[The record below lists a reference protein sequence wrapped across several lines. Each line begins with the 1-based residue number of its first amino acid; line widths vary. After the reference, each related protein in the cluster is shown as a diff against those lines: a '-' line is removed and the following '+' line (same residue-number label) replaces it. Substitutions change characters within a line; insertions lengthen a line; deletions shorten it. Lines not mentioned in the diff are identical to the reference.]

1 MNSSIIVRR
10 WVVASVLLGCLG
22 SGSAWGADQPNQTLD
37 QVDAFNATK
46 VLEMAFDRPPPPFS
60 ELALGSSAA
69 GLAACKLAPSGLYC
83 LASSSGVQ
91 VVRQWVLPLAG
102 PGGSPVDRFSCANP
116 VLGLDQGTCTGL
128 TVDMS
133 GAIWVSGKKTGTSNY
148 SLIKL
153 VKTAALP
160 SGCTNGW
167 VSLTGAQPAPM
178 CAREFATG
186 LGALSDLDAVDGEVA
201 YSSTSPNVIEPGIL
215 ALNRSNSDASLY
227 FDLGIPGLLLHS
239 FGNWNLQVGERL
251 LSTTLLQRK
260 QTIGQVT
267 SVVGNYI
274 LAATTGGRIL
284 SIDFANPTA
293 IPPAMARPVFTIAQ
307 VQPPV
312 AINSGSCT
320 NGTTTCIVGGATL
333 TSVKPF
339 YVKAPLFGFSGLGLN
354 GSTPGEIAINE
365 NVHVQFQGPDPYT
378 VTAIQIVYLFNGPEY
393 GDRAEIAKV
402 TVDGS
407 TPYTLTVGNTAD
419 NAAAVWSGPG
429 SVTTCSPPTSSGAGC
444 FLITNPFPAPV
455 SALDFTAVHGAT
467 GFGGTTANDS
477 DFAIGKIEASVDY
490 SYGIR
495 TSFKT
500 GRVYASDR
508 NARNV
513 RALVPGAGVN
523 YLLTQLLPVSNGILS
538 TSPTAPDGLTVAP
551 GNSVDLSQC
560 LGGITNPCTVIPGA
574 TPTSDPVVTFDN
586 VKLTFDSPS
595 RVTVYH
601 NKGLIDCRHR
611 PKDCVDLLGLT
622 DPYPSPVGTN
632 QNMENLISAG
642 IIIPLDPSKPALA
655 KNRYKPAAQLLNV
668 TPMLPE
674 DVTILFSES
683 GGLKPMF
690 ISRHFRGQ
698 EQNDFRFDALFYKTP
713 KGQTFV
719 DTFFTDIDVANLS
732 STGNEL
738 GCNSGVIDYANLH
751 KLDVVTRVSETY
763 PSISDFF
770 RVAPNDYRDTI
781 VNDGCGHTRSQ
792 PPSISLFLF
801 NLAFARDTY
810 GPQSTSNTQA
820 VTEDNDA
827 VFARLVESLYDDLN
841 RARSQLACTKID
853 GGTDPPLSSGVCS
866 NLASKWST
874 GKNLLNSCI
883 SAAFSGLS
891 ATTTTRCNAFRDQLT
906 TYGNTLPAYPQDP
919 PLPDPANRLGEQKA
933 RVDTLTRLFDER
945 FVPSILP
952 KGFCREKT
960 APNGYKGC
968 PAPAW

>member
-1 MNSSIIVRR
+1 MNLSIIVRR
-10 WVVASVLLGCLG
+10 SVAALALLGCMG
-22 SGSAWGADQPNQTLD
+22 PGSAWGADQPNQTLD
-37 QVDAFNATK
+37 QVDAFSATK
-46 VLEMAFDRPPPPFS
+46 VLEMAFDQPPPPFS
-60 ELALGSSAA
+60 ELALGSPA
-69 GLAACKLAPSGLYC
+69 GLAACKLAASGLYC

-91 VVRQWVLPLAG
+91 VVRQWKLPLAG
-102 PGGSPVDRFSCANP
+102 PGGSPVDRFSCADSG
-116 VLGLDQGTCTGL
+116 LGLDGGSCTGL
-128 TVDMS
+128 TVDLS
-133 GAIWVSGKKTGTSNY
+133 GAIWVAGKKGNNY
-148 SLIKL
+148 SLVKL
-153 VKTAALP
+153 VKPATLP
-160 SGCTNGW
+160 NGCTNGW
-167 VSLTGAQPAPM
+167 APLTGAQSTPL

-186 LGALSDLDAVDGEVA
+186 LGALADLDAVDGEVA

-307 VQPPV
+307 AQPPV

-407 TPYTLTVGNTAD
+407 TPYTLTVDNTAD

-429 SVTTCSPPTSSGAGC
+429 IVTNCSPTTSSGAGC

-455 SALDFTAVHGAT
+455 SALDFTAVHGNA
-467 GFGGTTANDS
+467 GFGGTSTNDS
-477 DFAIGKIEASVDY
+477 DYAIGKIEAGVDY

-523 YLLTQLLPVSNGILS
+523 YLLTQLLPESNGILS

-560 LGGITNPCTVIPGA
+560 PDATQKCTVILG
-574 TPTSDPVVTFDN
+574 SDPQNPAVTVDS
-586 VKLTFDSPS
+586 VKLKDGSPS
-595 RVTVYH
+595 GVTVYQI
-601 NKGLIDCRHR
+601 KGLIDCRYA
-611 PKDCVDLLGLT
+611 PKDCADLLGVAPIGT
-622 DPYPSPVGTN
+622 SPFDN
-632 QNMENLISAG
+632 SEYMEGLISQG
-642 IIIPLDPSKPALA
+642 IIIPLDPSKPSLA
-655 KNRYKPAAQLLNV
+655 KNRYRPAAQLLNV

-674 DVTILFSES
+674 DVTSLFSES
-683 GGLKPMF
+683 GGLPPLH
-690 ISRHFRGQ
+690 ISRTYRGQ
-698 EQNDFRFDALFYKTP
+698 AQNSFRFDALFYKTAQ
-713 KGQTFV
+713 GQTFV
-719 DTFFTDIDVANLS
+719 DTLVTDVKVAQLS
-732 STGNEL
+732 STGVEL
-738 GCNSGVIDYANLH
+738 GCNQGNVIPYSELR
-751 KLDVVTRVSETY
+751 KLDVLTRLSETY
-763 PSISDFF
+763 RSVSDFY
-770 RVAPNDYRDTI
+770 RAAANDYRDTI
-781 VNDGCGHTRSQ
+781 VNDGCGTTKGKV
-792 PPSISLFLF
+792 PALSLFPI
-801 NLAFARDTY
+801 NMEIAPDTY
-810 GPQSTSNTQA
+810 GPQSTSNTQS
-820 VTEDNDA
+820 VTVNNDA
-827 VFARLVESLYDDLN
+827 VFARLVETLYDDLN
-841 RARSQLACTKID
+841 RSRSQLACTTID
-853 GGTDPPLSSGVCS
+853 GGTSPPLSSIDCS
-866 NLASKWST
+866 GLASKWST

-883 SAAFSGLS
+883 SAAFIGQS
-891 ATTTTRCNAFRDQLT
+891 ATTITQCNAFRSQLAT
-906 TYGNTLPAYPQDP
+906 TYGGALPLTAASA
-919 PLPDPANRLGEQKA
+919 DPANRLGEQKA
-933 RVDTLTRLFDER
+933 RVATLTRLFDER
-945 FVPSILP
+945 FMQSILL
-952 KGFCREKT
+952 KGWCREKT
-960 APNGYKGC
+960 APNSYKGC